1 MSARNVRDA
10 ALKVSK
16 ALPNGAAAVTSD
28 SIDTGV
34 SSRGVQSYGWEL
46 LLTAPALS
54 TAQQPDAKTLTY
66 DILGSD
72 NADLSAPSV
81 TVAGVI
87 VQTGAGGTGAA
98 GATYRY
104 RPTDNGPKHW
114 GFKATGSASG
124 NSSTACGPLEM
135 VF

>member
-1 MSARNVRDA
+1 MRQIKDEL
-10 ALKVSK
+10 LKVTK

-28 SIDTGV
+28 SIDTGK
-34 SSRGVQSYGWEL
+34 SSRGDHLAPCEL
-46 LLTAPALS
+46 LLSAPAL
-54 TAQQPDAKTLTY
+54 TTTQQPDAKTLTY

-87 VQTGAGGTGAA
+87 VQTGAGGAGAA
-98 GATYRY
+98 AAEYRY
-104 RPTDNGPKHW
+104 ALPSNGPRYW

-124 NSSTACGPLEM
+124 NSSTASGTIQM
-135 VF
+135 VM